1 MCGCASAHIAPT
13 QESKFKP
20 SNNETLLMLGLR
32 KLAQQVGMCRHRAS
46 DGDTERMFHVPVPGT
61 VQQQQPE
68 HVSSRLSPDAP
79 CRRAC
84 GARAR
89 AQGVQARG
97 SARGRGRKA
106 RLYNPLNAGHAG
118 PLPPAPPR
126 PTAVRA
132 TRATRE
138 ERSLYCHSTAPK
150 RGSGSTRIRGRPTSS
165 PAASSPQQR
174 LSTET
179 AALSP
184 STQYSPG

>member
-1 MCGCASAHIAPT
+1 MIVCGCASAHIAPT
-13 QESKFKP
+13 QQAKFKP

-32 KLAQQVGMCRHRAS
+32 KLAQHRWLNWLLGMSHVESTSYHYQYGSRYNSNSHRTRLVSALA
-46 DGDTERMFHVPVPGT
+46 RRPM
-61 VQQQQPE
+61 
-68 HVSSRLSPDAP
+68 SSRVRCKGQGAGG
-79 CRRAC
+79 A
-84 GARAR
+84 GARI
-89 AQGVQARG
+89 
-97 SARGRGRKA
+97 SARTRAEG
-106 RLYNPLNAGHAG
+106 AGHAG